1 MVCLTCSTQVSCIG
15 CDLFSSSVIEL
26 STNDNLCNPLL
37 IIVGGAVDAPL
48 SSILDADC
56 PIRITAF
63 LGSGAASAA
72 SLLEWRTSITCPWGK
87 GLDAELSVTTITI
100 SPGFIGDVLV

>member
-1 MVCLTCSTQVSCIG
+1 MVCFTCPAQVSCIG

-48 SSILDADC
+48 SSILDAGC

-63 LGSGAASAA
+63 LGSGVASAA
-72 SLLEWRTSITCPWGK
+72 SLLEWRTSITCPRVN
-87 GLDAELSVTTITI
+87 A
-100 SPGFIGDVLV
+100 